1 MEDIATL
8 PRRSGIKRLWAA
20 ALPQFCSTPD
30 HIEAVAA
37 ARQDAA
43 IC

>member
-1 MEDIATL
+1 MEDIAML
-8 PRRSGIKRLWAA
+8 PCRSGIRRLWAA
-20 ALPQFCSTPD
+20 ALPQFCSTAD

-43 IC
+43 IR